1 MDNKKLLYNEC
12 IKIYN
17 VDEAFIDSLED
28 SGLVSISTDEYN
40 ERFIEVEELA
50 DLEQFM
56 RWYYDLNIN
65 VEGIEALYHMLD
77 RVKAMQE
84 ELDRLQNEIRFYKSL

>member
-1 MDNKKLLYNEC
+1 MDNKKLLYSEC

>member
-40 ERFIEVEELA
+40 ERFIEVDELA

-77 RVKAMQE
+77 RVKSMQE

>member
-77 RVKAMQE
+77 RVKSMQE